1 MCGSNFYG
9 SDVKLFILEPIICFI
24 GKWVSKLKSVAGAD
38 DGRYITAWES
48 LSAAST
54 DDWNVK
60 DDLTKEQCE
69 EKLGNL
75 TLDKQSYP
83 TQIRAYLLNEAVKY
97 VMIWEIKKVASDVN
111 TQWEASCSLPESMFE
126 DKITECEQKGYQV
139 FHVHKD
145 TNRFIRR

>member
-9 SDVKLFILEPIICFI
+9 SNVKLFILEPIICFI
-24 GKWVSKLKSVAGAD
+24 DKWVSKLKFVAGAN

-60 DDLTKEQCE
+60 NDLTKEECK
-69 EKLGNL
+69 EKLNDL
-75 TLDKQSYP
+75 KLDKLSYP
-83 TQIRAYLLNEAVKY
+83 TQIRAYFHNEENKY
-97 VMIWEIKKVASDVN
+97 VMIWETKKVASDVN
-111 TQWEASCSLPESMFE
+111 TQWEASCSLTESMFE
-126 DKITECEQKGYQV
+126 DKITKCEQKGYQV